1 MKIAVDAMGGDF
13 APLEIVKGA
22 AMAAELYNVDIVLVG
37 NEDAIKKSIPSKY
50 RDLKNLS
57 VHHTTQVIEMDD
69 HVDAIRTKRDASL
82 VVCADMVK
90 KGAADAMIGVGNTAA
105 TMSVATLKIGRIPGI
120 HRPAISSLFP
130 GINGPSIM
138 LDLGAVADCDIEN
151 LVEFAYMGS
160 IYAQKVLK
168 LDKPRVALL
177 SIGEEETKGNEVVK
191 AAHQYLKKASL
202 NFIGNIEGRQIYDSY
217 ADVIVADG
225 FSGNVVLKVAEG
237 TGSFFG
243 KMVKRFI
250 GKNIFYY
257 IPMLFLLPLFLSIKK
272 CIDYTEYGG
281 APLLGLN
288 GVCIVGHG
296 RSNAKA
302 VCNAV
307 KAAIDAVEGQ
317 LVENICEVAKDLQ
330 THKDEMKTL
339 SEEVSSHKSEEEQ
352 I

>member
-1 MKIAVDAMGGDF
+1 MKIAIDAMGGDF
-13 APLEIVKGA
+13 APFEIVKGA
-22 AMAAELYNVDIVLVG
+22 AMAAELYSADIILIG
-37 NEDAIKKSIPSKY
+37 DETAIKKCLPNKY
-50 RDLKNLS
+50 KNLANIS
-57 VHHTTQVIEMDD
+57 IHHASEIIEMDD
-69 HVDAIRTKRDASL
+69 HIDAIRTKKDASL
-82 VVCADMVK
+82 VVCADMVR
-90 KGAADAMIGVGNTAA
+90 KGIADAMIGVGNTAA

-130 GINGPSIM
+130 GIDGPSIM

-151 LVEFAYMGS
+151 LVEFAFMGS

-191 AAHQYLKKASL
+191 ATHQYLKKTSL
-202 NFIGNIEGRQIYDSY
+202 HFIGNIEGRQIYDSY

-237 TGSFFG
+237 TGNFFK
-243 KMVKRFI
+243 KMVKKLI
-250 GKNIFYY
+250 GKNILYY
-257 IPMLFLLPLFLSIKK
+257 IPMMFLLPLFLSIKK
-272 CIDYTEYGG
+272 KIDYTEYGG

-307 KAAIDAVEGQ
+307 KAAMDAVNGQ
-317 LVENICEVAKDLQ
+317 LVENIHEVAKELQ
-330 THKDEMKTL
+330 THKDEMKAL
-339 SEEVSSHKSEEEQ
+339 AEEASSRKSK
-352 I
+352 